1 MEETKDQVVPLYKRR
16 QMQAD
21 SGEVDFSS
29 VHIAKLEGPSIL
41 KTSTSEI
48 QQRAKTG
55 LNMGLLK
62 GLE

>member
-1 MEETKDQVVPLYKRR
+1 
-16 QMQAD
+16 MQAD